1 MGEVIQ
7 AEEVRNNIEELARML
22 RKAVF
27 IHPTDTIYGIGGDA
41 TKHNIVA
48 RIREIKNRPI
58 QAMSVIAP
66 SKEWIYN
73 NFEINEKAEE
83 WLKKLPGPYTLILK
97 VKKGKKPVANNVAP
111 GLDSVGVRIPRHWI
125 SDLVRIMGR
134 PIITTSA
141 NIVGEEFMTSL
152 DNLDPRIRNQ
162 VDYIIYEGEIKG
174 RPSTIVHLEKEEVLI
189 KER

>member
-1 MGEVIQ
+1 M
-7 AEEVRNNIEELARML
+7 
-22 RKAVF
+22 
-27 IHPTDTIYGIGGDA
+27 
-41 TKHNIVA
+41 
-48 RIREIKNRPI
+48 
-58 QAMSVIAP
+58 
-66 SKEWIYN
+66 
-73 NFEINEKAEE
+73 
-83 WLKKLPGPYTLILK
+83 ILK

>member
-7 AEEVRNNIEELARML
+7 AEEVRNNIEELARIL

-97 VKKGKKPVANNVAP
+97 VKKGKKPVASNVAP

-134 PIITTSA
+134 PIITTST

-174 RPSTIVHLEKEEVLI
+174 RPSTIVHLEREEVLI